1 MCFLFSAFCFLIIS
15 FASLTAS
22 APLAA
27 RDVYIPH
34 ITAPTSN
41 TVWRCGQN
49 VTVAW
54 DSSNRPKDVTNS
66 EGMVLLRKEGLE
78 DAEHP
83 LASGFNVVDL
93 HSMSFKVPRV
103 PPRDDYQ
110 IVLFGDS
117 GNFSPKFTIE
127 CDSDSA

>member
-1 MCFLFSAFCFLIIS
+1 MSFSFSAFCFLIIS
-15 FASLTAS
+15 FGSLTAS

-34 ITAPTSN
+34 ITAPTAS
-41 TVWRCGQN
+41 TVWRCGQTVN
-49 VTVAW
+49 VTW
-54 DSSNRPKDVTNS
+54 DSSNRPKDVTNP

-78 DAEHP
+78 DAQHP
-83 LASGFNVVDL
+83 LASGFNVVDF
-93 HSMSFKVPRV
+93 HSISFKIPRV
-103 PPRDDYQ
+103 PRRDDYQ

-127 CDSDSA
+127 CDSDA